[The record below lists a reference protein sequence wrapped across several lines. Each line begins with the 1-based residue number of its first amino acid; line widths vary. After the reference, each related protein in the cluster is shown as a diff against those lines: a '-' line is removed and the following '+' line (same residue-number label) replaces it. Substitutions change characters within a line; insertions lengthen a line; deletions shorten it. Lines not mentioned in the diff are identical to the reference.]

1 MSLQLATPVGAQL
14 IVPGSTFVLPV
25 HVHDT
30 AGNNFNWNGYTPRAT
45 LVVGTVTVSVQ
56 GTVTNQA
63 GGLATYTFT
72 VANISGLPNNQW
84 GLLVLYADP
93 ITGNENRHIASI
105 FCRVAKENCT

>member
-14 IVPGSTFVLPV
+14 IVPGSTFVLPI

-30 AGNNFNWNGYTPRAT
+30 AGNNFNWSGYTPRAT

-63 GGLATYTFT
+63 GGLATYTFAVGNT
-72 VANISGLPNNQW
+72 IGLPNNQW

-93 ITGNENRHIASI
+93 NVGTENQHIASI
-105 FCRVAKENCT
+105 FCRTSHEEI